1 MEPCKILI
9 AEDDR
14 NIRRGLADALE
25 LEGYRA
31 IQAADGSEA
40 LKLFHECKPDLLL
53 LDIMM
58 PGLSGYEVCRRIRHD
73 NPLIPVIMLTA
84 KSEEIDKVLGL
95 ELGADDY
102 VTKPFGLRELSAR
115 IAAQLRRRRNE
126 RENSDSPPP
135 PPDRFPF
142 GPWEIDRKQLRAFQ
156 QNRTEELTQREIA
169 LLELFSSHPGE
180 VLPRDFIMREVWG
193 AALFSSRTLDQ
204 HLVALRRKLEPP
216 HLIETVYGVGYR
228 FQLT

>member
-1 MEPCKILI
+1 MEAYKILI

-31 IQAADGSEA
+31 IEAADGSEA

-58 PGLSGYEVCRRIRHD
+58 PGLSGYEVCRRIRND
-73 NPLIPVIMLTA
+73 DPLVPVIMLTA
-84 KSEEIDKVLGL
+84 KGEEIDKVLGL

-126 RENSDSPPP
+126 RENTDSPTPP
-135 PPDRFPF
+135 PNRFSF
-142 GPWEIDRKQLRAFQ
+142 GPWEIDRKQLRAFYAEK
-156 QNRTEELTQREIA
+156 TEELTQREIA
-169 LLELFSSHPGE
+169 LLELFSTHPGE
-180 VLPRDFIMREVWG
+180 ALPRDFIMREVWG
-193 AALFSSRTLDQ
+193 AAFLSSRTLDQ
-204 HLVALRRKLEPP
+204 HMVALRRKLEPP
-216 HLIETVYGVGYR
+216 RLIETVYGVGYR